1 MNSYET
7 TPPTL
12 TVLLVGLPQEEIQL
26 IRKSVDQSQI
36 LMKIIDS
43 ADEAVTYIQS
53 ADVISMDAIFLND
66 GLNLCRKLHQALAG
80 EPIPIII
87 ISDQSNPKHK
97 QVAFSAG
104 GSDFVVRPLVPQ
116 EISAKID
123 GYLQFKQLNHT
134 LENTN
139 HQLLEA
145 LDDLQQTTYQL
156 LAQSEERLNLAL
168 SSASTGIWEWE
179 IESGEIS
186 WSPQVYEIFQL
197 PEEFDGDY
205 QSYINHIYPEDQ
217 SLVQQSIRAALDTP
231 GSEYRVEHRII
242 RPDGLLRWIE
252 GRGRVIRS
260 SNGQPLRM
268 LGLVTDITDRK
279 VAQDALRLSE
289 ERYSQL
295 VNKLPGSAIILFDHD
310 LRFVLV
316 DGPEIKNVNFS
327 KEDFEGK
334 TLFEVGLP
342 PEFVAMAEPNMRAV
356 LSGKSFSAELTFLEH
371 VHTYFYAPLY
381 DPHGRVEYGLILAQ
395 NITDLK
401 RSEAKLQQAQK
412 IAQLGS
418 WTWDLQSQVITW
430 TRTIYDIFGVEHDK
444 PLLYEDYESRIHPED
459 LPAVQQKI
467 QDAIDSPQ
475 DDLYLEHRILR
486 DDGLIRFIWVRGN
499 IERDDSGNALSMY
512 GTAQDITE
520 QKKSYQLQAELDRER
535 ALNRVKSRF
544 TSMLVHDFRNPLTS
558 LQLGLTATQRY
569 ANKFTPKQLA
579 DRINRA
585 LQSVNQIDALIDDV
599 LIIGK
604 LEEADL
610 ELNLQTIDMVHF
622 CRSQFEQVSEG
633 LNESPFFYN
642 FVSPAENAYVSVD
655 AHLFSRAIRNLLTN
669 AMKYS
674 EKGSLIEMKVWRTN
688 QKIALQISDQGIG
701 IPEDDLKFV
710 FDGFF
715 RGSNVD
721 HIKGSG
727 LGLAIVRLIVEAHRG
742 TIDCESTIDKGTTF
756 TIHLPSINPE
766 N

>member
-12 TVLLVGLPQEEIQL
+12 TVLLVGLPLEDIQL
-26 IRKSVDQSQI
+26 IRKSVDQTQI
-36 LMKIIDS
+36 MIQVIGS
-43 ADEAVTYIQS
+43 VDEAVNYIQS
-53 ADVISMDAIFLND
+53 TDVISMDAIFSND
-66 GLNLCRKLHQALAG
+66 GLHLCRKLRQALAG

-97 QVAFSAG
+97 KNAFSAG
-104 GSDFVVRPLVPQ
+104 GSDFIVRPLIPQ

-139 HQLLEA
+139 NQLLEA

-156 LAQSEERLNLAL
+156 LTQSEDRLNLAL

-179 IESGEIS
+179 IQSGEIS

-197 PEEFDGDY
+197 SEGQFGSDY
-205 QSYINHIYPEDQ
+205 RSYIHHVYPKDQ
-217 SLVQQSIRAALDTP
+217 SLVQQSIRAALETP

-242 RPDGLLRWIE
+242 RPDGSLRWIE

-268 LGLVTDITDRK
+268 LGLVTDISDRK
-279 VAQDALRLSE
+279 VAQDALRQSE

-334 TLFEVGLP
+334 TLFDVGLP
-342 PEFVAMAEPNMRAV
+342 PEFVMMAEPNMRAV
-356 LSGKSFSAELTFLEH
+356 LAGKSFSAELTFLEH

-430 TRTIYDIFGVEHDK
+430 TRTIYDIFGVEYNK
-444 PLLYEDYESRIHPED
+444 PLSYEDYESRIHPED
-459 LPAVQQKI
+459 LPTVQQQI
-467 QDAIDSPQ
+467 QDTIDSQQ

-486 DDGLIRFIWVRGN
+486 DDGSIRFIWVRGN
-499 IERDDSGNALSMY
+499 IERDGAGNALSVY

-610 ELNLQTIDMVHF
+610 ELNLETIDMVNF
-622 CRSQFEQVSEG
+622 CKSLFEQVSEG
-633 LNESPFFYN
+633 LNESPYSYN
-642 FVSPAENAYVSVD
+642 FESTVENAYVSID
-655 AHLFSRAIRNLLTN
+655 THLFSRAIRNLMTN

-674 EKGSLIEMKVWRTN
+674 EKGDLIEMKVWPADH
-688 QKIALQISDQGIG
+688 KIVLQISDQGIG
-701 IPEDDLKFV
+701 IPEDDLTFV

-721 HIKGSG
+721 HVKGSG

-742 TIDCESTIDKGTTF
+742 TIDCESTIDEGTTF
-756 TIHLPSINPE
+756 TIYIPSIN
-766 N
+766 